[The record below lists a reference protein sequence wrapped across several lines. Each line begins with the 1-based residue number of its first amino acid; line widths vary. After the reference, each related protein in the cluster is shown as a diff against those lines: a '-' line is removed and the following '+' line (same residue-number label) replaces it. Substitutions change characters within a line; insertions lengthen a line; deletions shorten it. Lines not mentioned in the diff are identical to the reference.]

1 MTILDYFSKA
11 ISNTYWATRVRF
23 YREFN
28 SNVISALREEG
39 YRGMYMSAGDM
50 SRCLT
55 RATHNA
61 YGKLVTGKTTS
72 GEDVT
77 TDWQVNSFADR
88 WLNNVKGV
96 AQFNKALCEAGYSGG
111 RFTVVQDGKLARDLG
126 YRRNEY
132 IFKLLLDK

>member
-1 MTILDYFSKA
+1 MTLLDYFSKA

-28 SNVISALREEG
+28 SNVLTALREQG
-39 YRGMYMSAGDM
+39 HAGKYMSAGDM

-55 RATHNA
+55 QATHNA
-61 YGKLVTGKTTS
+61 YGKLVTGKTLA
-72 GEDVT
+72 GEELTTNWLVT
-77 TDWQVNSFADR
+77 SFADR

-96 AQFNKALCEAGYSGG
+96 AKFNKALVEAGYTGG
-111 RFTVVQDGKLARDLG
+111 RFTVVQDSKLARDLG
-126 YRRNEY
+126 YRHNEY

>member
-1 MTILDYFSKA
+1 MTLLDYFSKA

-28 SNVISALREEG
+28 SNVLTALREQG
-39 YRGMYMSAGDM
+39 HMGKYMSAGDM

-55 RATHNA
+55 QATHRA
-61 YGKLVTGKTTS
+61 YHKLVTGKTIS
-72 GEDVT
+72 GEDLT
-77 TDWQVNSFADR
+77 TDWSVDSFADR

-96 AQFNKALCEAGYSGG
+96 AQFNKALCEAGYTGG
-111 RFTVVQDGKLARDLG
+111 RFTVVQDGVLARDLG

>member
-1 MTILDYFSKA
+1 MTLLDYFSKA

-28 SNVISALREEG
+28 SNVLTALREQG
-39 YRGMYMSAGDM
+39 HRGMYMSAGDM

-55 RATHNA
+55 KATHRA
-61 YGKLVTGKTTS
+61 YHKLVTGKTPA
-72 GEDVT
+72 GEDLT
-77 TDWQVNSFADR
+77 TNWSVDSFADR

-96 AQFNKALCEAGYSGG
+96 EKFNRALCEAGYTGG
-111 RFTVVQDGKLARDLG
+111 RFTVVQDGVLARDLG

>member
-1 MTILDYFSKA
+1 MTLLDYFSKA
-11 ISNTYWATRVRF
+11 INNTYWATRVRF

-28 SNVISALREEG
+28 SNVLTALREQG
-39 YRGMYMSAGDM
+39 HRGMYMSAGDM

-55 RATHNA
+55 QATHNA
-61 YGKLVTGKTTS
+61 YGKLVTGKTVA

-77 TDWQVNSFADR
+77 TNWQVTSFADR

-96 AQFNKALCEAGYSGG
+96 EKFNRALCEAGYTGG
-111 RFTVVQDGKLARDLG
+111 RFTVVQDSKLAQNLG
-126 YRRNEY
+126 YRNNEY

>member
-1 MTILDYFSKA
+1 MTLLDYFSKA

-28 SNVISALREEG
+28 SNVLTALREQG
-39 YRGMYMSAGDM
+39 YRGKYMSAGDM

-55 RATHNA
+55 QATHNA
-61 YGKLVTGKTTS
+61 YGKLVTGKTQA
-72 GEDVT
+72 GEELT
-77 TDWQVNSFADR
+77 TNWQVTSFADR

-96 AQFNKALCEAGYSGG
+96 AKFNKALTEAGYTGG